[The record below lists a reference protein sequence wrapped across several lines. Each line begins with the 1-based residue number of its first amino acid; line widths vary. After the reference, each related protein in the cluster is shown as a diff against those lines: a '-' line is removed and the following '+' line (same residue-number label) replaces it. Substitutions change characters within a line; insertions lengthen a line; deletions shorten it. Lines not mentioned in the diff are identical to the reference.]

1 MTATARLA
9 ALAALA
15 ALGAAAP
22 AALADPVLDSCVV
35 RRIQQTDQRL
45 RISVDLDRKDVEAY
59 LRTAATTAL
68 ADYPGVT
75 IDRITISP
83 GGPRAIGLDVDLTAK
98 LGDGPFSV
106 SCSGTLTGRLAIS
119 VADASVVR
127 GEVLLDT
134 IEVSCIRLTVN
145 AGGRLIA
152 GSDRRV
158 AIPGASGALERI
170 AIDSVDASWI
180 AVSLDVRTPAP
191 APPP

>member
-1 MTATARLA
+1 MTATTQLAVLA
-9 ALAALA
+9 ALVAGARAAQ
-15 ALGAAAP
+15 
-22 AALADPVLDSCVV
+22 ADPILDSCVV
-35 RRIQQTDQRL
+35 RRLQQTDQRL

-75 IDRITISP
+75 IDRITVSS
-83 GGPRAIGLDVDLTAK
+83 GGPSAIGLDVDLTAK
-98 LGDGPFSV
+98 LGEGPFSV

-119 VADASVVR
+119 VADPSSAR

-134 IEVSCIRLTVN
+134 IEISCIRLTVN

-158 AIPGASGALERI
+158 AIPGANAALERI
-170 AIDSVDASWI
+170 SIDSVDAGWI
-180 AVSLDVRTPAP
+180 AVSLEVRTPAP
-191 APPP
+191 VPPP